1 MPILFAYVPWI
12 VLVLAIIAVLASG
25 YVKAPPDMA
34 YIISGLHKKP
44 RILIGKAG
52 IKIPFLERLDKL
64 SLGAIQIDVKT
75 GSAVPTAEYINV
87 KVDSTVSVR
96 VGRDPESIALA
107 AQNFLNVS
115 RDQIA
120 HKINDLLEG
129 NIREIVGQMRL
140 TEMVGDRKLF
150 SEKVQA
156 NAVPD
161 LRAYGLE
168 LITFNVQNFID
179 DNDVI
184 TNLGID
190 NVEQIRKGAAI
201 AKSNAQREI
210 AIAEAANAKQANDAK
225 VQAQEEIA
233 KRNNDLAIKQARLQ
247 KEADQ
252 ERAQA
257 EAAKGIEA
265 ENQRK
270 LKEVA
275 ETDANIA
282 RAQREA
288 ELKQKQIELKEYE
301 LDAIVRKQADADK
314 YQAEQVAAANL
325 IARQRKAEA
334 ERYEQEQAAQARMK
348 AAEAEKF
355 TKEQEA
361 AGFLAAGEA
370 EAQAI
375 RARNLAEAEG
385 IRARALAEA
394 EGIRA
399 KALAEA
405 EGIDKKAEAMRK
417 YGEAAIIEM
426 IVGALPEIAKN
437 VAEPLSKVDKITM
450 YGEGNSAKL
459 IGDIVNGTSQI
470 TEGMTQGLGLDLRAL
485 LAGALGGKLA
495 AGIAAPEA
503 PAEPA
508 EE

>member
-1 MPILFAYVPWI
+1 MFIIFRFAPYI
-12 VLVLAIIAVLASG
+12 IIALAIIAVLASG

-34 YIISGLHKKP
+34 YIISGLHRKP

-96 VGRDPESIALA
+96 VGRDPEMIALA
-107 AQNFLNVS
+107 AQNFLNVG

-120 HKINDLLEG
+120 QKINDLLEG

-161 LRAYGLE
+161 LKAYGLE
-168 LITFNVQNFID
+168 LITFNVQNFVD
-179 DNDVI
+179 DNNVI

-190 NVEQIRKGAAI
+190 NVEQISKDAAI
-201 AKSNAQREI
+201 SRSNARRDI
-210 AIAEAANAKQANDAK
+210 AVAEAKNAKEANDAQ
-225 VQAQEEIA
+225 VAAQEEIA

-247 KEADQ
+247 RAADQ
-252 ERAQA
+252 ELAQA

-270 LKEVA
+270 LREVA

-282 RAQREA
+282 RAEREA
-288 ELKQKQIELKEYE
+288 DLKKKQIELRQYE
-301 LDAIVRKQADADK
+301 LDAVVRKQADADK
-314 YQAEQVAAANL
+314 YQAEKVAEAEL
-325 IARQRKAEA
+325 VARQRNAEA
-334 ERYEQEQAAQARMK
+334 ERYEQEQAALARMK
-348 AAEAEKF
+348 AAEAAKYS
-355 TKEQEA
+355 KEQEA
-361 AGFLAAGEA
+361 AGIRAVGEA
-370 EAQAI
+370 EA
-375 RARNLAEAEG
+375 
-385 IRARALAEA
+385 
-394 EGIRA
+394 
-399 KALAEA
+399 
-405 EGIDKKAEAMRK
+405 EAMKK

-426 IVGALPEIAKN
+426 IVGVLPEIAKN
-437 VAEPLSKVDKITM
+437 VAEPLAKVDRITM

-470 TEGMTQGLGLDLRAL
+470 TEGMTQGLGLDLKAL
-485 LAGALGGKLA
+485 LAGALGGRFLSPPSSVNLNVTVDGDATDLA
-495 AGIAAPEA
+495 ADDAADDDAGDGIDDWDG
-503 PAEPA
+503 
-508 EE
+508 

>member
-1 MPILFAYVPWI
+1 MPALNFIHYLPAILIALV
-12 VLVLAIIAVLASG
+12 VLIILATG

-34 YIISGLHKKP
+34 YIISGMHKKP

-52 IKIPFLERLDKL
+52 VKIPFLERLDKL

-96 VGRDPESIALA
+96 VGRDPDSIALA

-120 HKINDLLEG
+120 RKINDLLEG

-210 AIAEAANAKQANDAK
+210 AIAEAENERQANDAK

-282 RAQREA
+282 RATREA

-301 LDAIVRKQADADK
+301 LDALVRKQADADK
-314 YQAEQVAAANL
+314 YHAEKVAEAEL
-325 IARQRKAEA
+325 VARQRKAEA
-334 ERYEQEQAAQARMK
+334 ERYEQEQAALAHMK
-348 AAEAEKF
+348 AAEAAKYAR
-355 TKEQEA
+355 EQEA
-361 AGFLAAGEA
+361 AGIRAVGEA
-370 EAQAI
+370 EA
-375 RARNLAEAEG
+375 EA
-385 IRARALAEA
+385 
-394 EGIRA
+394 IRA

-405 EGIDKKAEAMRK
+405 EGIDKKAEAMKK

-437 VAEPLSKVDKITM
+437 VAEPLSKVDRITM

-459 IGDIVNGTSQI
+459 ISDIVNGTSQI

-485 LAGALGGKLA
+485 LAGALGGKI
-495 AGIAAPEA
+495 AGALQPVGQDVQPVSQDVQPEA
-503 PAEPA
+503 
-508 EE
+508 